1 MTTKAPKQ
9 DEQKTRSLRM
19 DDARWKYF
27 KDNLGAGWLRVKIDE
42 AMSKKTKVRHTG
54 AIHET
59 DDDGVPL

>member
-42 AMSKKTKVRHTG
+42 AVSKKTKVKHS
-54 AIHET
+54 
-59 DDDGVPL
+59 DQ